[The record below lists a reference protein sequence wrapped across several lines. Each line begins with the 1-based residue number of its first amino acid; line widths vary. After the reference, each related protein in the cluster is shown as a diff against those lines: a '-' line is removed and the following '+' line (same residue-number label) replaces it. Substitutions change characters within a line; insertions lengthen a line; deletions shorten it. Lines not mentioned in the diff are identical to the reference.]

1 MQRSIDVH
9 MLLCFV
15 NFRYVSICLSILSYL
30 SMSSCCYTDKR
41 AVRRV
46 CVLDGLVEQRNSLI
60 DEIESVKEERELAI
74 GALNVAHELS
84 MQSVNERCERHLATQ
99 LAAGQ

>member
-1 MQRSIDVH
+1 MILVH
-9 MLLCFV
+9 AAQYRCTHV
-15 NFRYVSICLSILSYL
+15 CLSYFIYP
-30 SMSSCCYTDKR
+30 CR
-41 AVRRV
+41 AAATLISVLCAV
-46 CVLDGLVEQRNSLI
+46 CVLDGLVEQRNRLI
-60 DEIESVKEERELAI
+60 DEIHSVKEERELAI